1 MLCHLQGTSL
11 ETPMNRIFIQDCRG
25 GSHEFGF
32 YAPSRFLP
40 ASDGSV
46 FLVDRYC
53 LERRWVHLGC
63 IGI

>member
-11 ETPMNRIFIQDCRG
+11 DTPMNRIFIQDCG
-25 GSHEFGF
+25 GVHMSLDFTLR
-32 YAPSRFLP
+32 P
-40 ASDGSV
+40 GSFQPV
-46 FLVDRYC
+46 MAVFFLVDRYC

>member
-46 FLVDRYC
+46 FFWLIDTVLKDGGCTLV
-53 LERRWVHLGC
+53 V
-63 IGI
+63 